1 MLFINIDWSQLSRLT
16 HPPDPDDRR
25 IRVLACYLPLPSHH
39 SFADDALVDCVTSHP
54 QARAPW
60 RNAIVYTRTNEPF
73 SPMFPSDMD
82 RLVYIP
88 SLADVEIQVEP
99 LAAGVGSPSLWRLG
113 CDEDL
118 YQRGELEN
126 GMERHR
132 RDLPEQ

>member
-1 MLFINIDWSQLSRLT
+1 
-16 HPPDPDDRR
+16 
-25 IRVLACYLPLPSHH
+25 
-39 SFADDALVDCVTSHP
+39 
-54 QARAPW
+54 
-60 RNAIVYTRTNEPF
+60 
-73 SPMFPSDMD
+73 MFPSDTGP

-132 RDLPEQ
+132 RDLPEQQDRILGHLGLEVGMPQTTDPVAVRTTV